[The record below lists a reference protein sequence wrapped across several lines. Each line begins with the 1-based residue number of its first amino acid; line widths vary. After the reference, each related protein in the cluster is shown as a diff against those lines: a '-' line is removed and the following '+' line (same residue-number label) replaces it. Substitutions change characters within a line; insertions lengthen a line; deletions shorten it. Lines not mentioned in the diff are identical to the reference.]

1 MTKIDILERLGER
14 NLSTLTTEG
23 IFTLV
28 AEARREIG
36 RLRYLETLV
45 EDLQEENVTLREEL
59 AIKSGYVASLE
70 DEVADYVDEV
80 GALNVLN
87 NDLQTKLDDI
97 YNRTKSNGLVQM
109 GDWFNAKSLKSN
121 ET

>member
-1 MTKIDILERLGER
+1 MTKLLDELDELHRTAYGWSKLVIARAILRISG
-14 NLSTLTTEG
+14 
-23 IFTLV
+23 
-28 AEARREIG
+28 
-36 RLRYLETLV
+36 LESMV
-45 EDLQEENVTLREEL
+45 EQYQSENVTLREEL

-80 GALNVLN
+80 GALNGLN

-109 GDWFNAKSLKSN
+109 GDWNAKSLKSN